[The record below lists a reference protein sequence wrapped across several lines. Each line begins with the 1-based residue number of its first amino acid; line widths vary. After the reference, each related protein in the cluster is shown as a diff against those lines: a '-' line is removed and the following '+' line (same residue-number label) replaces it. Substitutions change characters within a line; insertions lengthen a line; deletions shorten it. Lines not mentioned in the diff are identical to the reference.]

1 VPNTSDTHRPGHR
14 GRALAVAAAATIAAC
29 GFGESG
35 IAPPTD
41 RFFFPASIAVDPA
54 GDWLYVVNSNSD
66 LRYNAGTVVA
76 VNLALAR
83 QDRARSDWPR
93 CPNSAYL
100 PPLSGPA
107 RLCCQDFLD
116 QGITNCD
123 ERGYVAADTTVSI
136 GSFGGTVAVQ
146 NLAPG
151 GVDRRLFVA
160 VRAEPSITFIDVS
173 VANGARMVCND
184 AGAKPNAL
192 CGDGWRL
199 RTGPIQDDG
208 LPLALQ
214 EEPHGMVLD
223 DGLGV
228 IYIAH
233 LGAVEQGRQLVRGIS
248 VLDVCAPSV
257 RKPRLAAALQD
268 ASPRSGSLGITTV
281 VSAQPGDPLGVLYAT
296 EEFTSNIV
304 EVRFRDPDQARCDS
318 GASPERV
325 LDMVPGRRFSSSI
338 YGTRGADLRGLL
350 LPPPGD
356 RAYVLHK
363 EYADRLHAEY
373 NPPSVVAI
381 DRSLDQRGD
390 PLNRPVAMVEVC
402 TGPTQLVWHDAG
414 RGPRLF
420 VNCFE
425 GGQVYV
431 VDPGLMV
438 VDAVIEVGA
447 GPADLQFSPN
457 DPALAY
463 VAGFAN
469 NNVSVI
475 DLRPG
480 TATEYRVIQRIG
492 FPRSSTTLR

>member
-1 VPNTSDTHRPGHR
+1 VPP
-14 GRALAVAAAATIAAC
+14 V
-29 GFGESG
+29 
-35 IAPPTD
+35 D
-41 RFFFPASIAVDPA
+41 RFFFPASVAVDPT

-76 VNLALAR
+76 VDLRLAR
-83 QDRARSDWPR
+83 EDRARTDWPR
-93 CPNSAYL
+93 CPTSAYV

-107 RLCCQDFLD
+107 RVCCQDFID

-123 ERGYVAADTTVSI
+123 ERGYIAADTTVST
-136 GSFGGTVAVQ
+136 GSFGGTVVVQ
-146 NLAPG
+146 DLAPG
-151 GVDRRLFVA
+151 GTDRRLFVA
-160 VRAEPSITFIDVS
+160 VRAEPSITFVDVS
-173 VANGARMVCND
+173 LAGGRASMRCND
-184 AGAKPNAL
+184 AGASPHAL
-192 CGDGWRL
+192 CGDAWRL
-199 RTGPIQDDG
+199 RAGPIQDDG

-214 EEPHGMVLD
+214 EEPHAMVLD

-233 LGAVEQGRQLVRGIS
+233 LGTFEQGRQLIRGVS
-248 VLDVCAPSV
+248 VLDVCAPAA
-257 RKPRLAAALQD
+257 RKPRLASALEN
-268 ASPRSGSLGITTV
+268 ASPRSGSLGITAMV
-281 VSAQPGDPLGVLYAT
+281 PARPGDPLGILYAT

-304 EVRFRDPDQARCDS
+304 EVRFREPEQARCDP
-318 GASPERV
+318 GVSPERL

-338 YGTRGADLRGLL
+338 FGTRGADLRGLL
-350 LPPPGD
+350 MPPPGD

-381 DRSLDQRGD
+381 DRTLDQRGD
-390 PLNRPVAMVEVC
+390 PLNRPIALVEVC
-402 TGPTQLVWHDAG
+402 TGPTQLAWHDAG

-438 VDAVIEVGA
+438 IDAIIEVGA
-447 GPADLQFSPN
+447 GPADLQFSPS
-457 DPALAY
+457 DPAIAY

-480 TATEYRVIQRIG
+480 TPTEYRVTQRIG
-492 FPRSSTTLR
+492 FPRASTTLR